1 MTHDALTVADIE
13 AIVRRVLREEPA
25 GQHRPV
31 LTTKTAAAYCG
42 MSAQSLYNL
51 ISEGNGPVHYKHGR
65 RNAFYESDLDAWN
78 DARLTEAQ

>member
-1 MTHDALTVADIE
+1 MDEDPMTSAGVE
-13 AIVRRVLREEPA
+13 AIARRVFHEERESKR
-25 GQHRPV
+25 RPV
-31 LTTKTAAAYCG
+31 LTTKTAAEYCG

-78 DARLTEAQ
+78 DARLTEVQ